1 MSYSFLE
8 NALKNAVIKADQYEV
23 EALPADN
30 EIDHEFSRDFER
42 KMQKLIRRSKKGNT
56 IREWVVWRRRAV
68 ALIAAIII
76 PIASAMSVPSVRA
89 SVIEFITEVYEKFTH
104 IFFDESQSPRD
115 AADEFT
121 IYEPV
126 YIPEDFEMVNIKAD
140 GLVLME
146 YEKENDFISYSQQR
160 LENVSMHINTEG
172 VELEELEFK
181 GFSAKYYSNRGV
193 QNLLWHDGKYMYMV
207 SSTLGRDTVF
217 KIADSVEI
225 AGADMLHHR

>member
-1 MSYSFLE
+1 MSYSFTE
-8 NALKNAVIKADQYEV
+8 GALKNAVIKADRYEM
-23 EALPADN
+23 ESLPADN
-30 EIDHEFSRDFER
+30 EIDYEFSRDFER
-42 KMQKLIRRSKKGNT
+42 KMQKLIRRSKKGNI

-76 PIASAMSVPSVRA
+76 LIAAAMSVPAVRA
-89 SVIEFITEVYEKFTH
+89 AVIEFMTEVYEKFTH
-104 IFFDESQSPRD
+104 IFFDESRSPQD
-115 AADEFT
+115 VVDEFT
-121 IYEPV
+121 EYEPA
-126 YIPEDFEMVNIKAD
+126 YIPEGFELVNKITK
-140 GLVLME
+140 GFVLLK

-160 LENVSMHINTEG
+160 LENVAMHINTEG

-217 KIADSVEI
+217 KIADSVEP
-225 AGADMLHHR
+225 AGGR

>member
-1 MSYSFLE
+1 MPYSFTE
-8 NALKNAVIKADQYEV
+8 DALKSSVVKADRYEM

-42 KMQKLIRRSKKGNT
+42 KIQKLIRKSKKSNT
-56 IREWVVWRRRAV
+56 AMGWIAWRRRAV
-68 ALIAAIII
+68 ALVAAIII
-76 PIASAMSVPSVRA
+76 LFASAMSVPAVRA

-104 IFFDESQSPRD
+104 IFFDESQSPWD
-115 AADEFT
+115 APGEFVRH
-121 IYEPV
+121 EPT
-126 YIPEDFEMVNIKAD
+126 YIPEGFELVNKITN

-207 SSTLGRDTVF
+207 SSTLDRATVF
-217 KIADSVEI
+217 KIADSVEP
-225 AGADMLHHR
+225 AGVR

>member
-1 MSYSFLE
+1 MSYSFTE
-8 NALKNAVIKADQYEV
+8 AGLKSVVIKADRYEM

-30 EIDHEFSRDFER
+30 EIDHVFSRDFEK

-56 IREWVVWRRRAV
+56 IKGLVYWRRRAV

-76 PIASAMSVPSVRA
+76 MFASAMSVPAVRA
-89 SVIEFITEVYEKFTH
+89 SVVEFITDVYEKFTH
-104 IFFDESQSPRD
+104 IFFDESRSPRD

-121 IYEPV
+121 IYKPSF
-126 YIPEDFEMVNIKAD
+126 IPEGFELVNRITK
-140 GLVLME
+140 GLVLLE
-146 YEKENDFISYSQQR
+146 YEKEDEFVSYSRQR

-193 QNLLWHDGKYMYMV
+193 QNLLWHDGEYMYMV
-207 SSTLGRDTVF
+207 SSTLDKATVF
-217 KIADSVEI
+217 KIANSVEPVS
-225 AGADMLHHR
+225 GR